1 MRPLTYS
8 LALVLALT
16 SAIGEPGFAAGTPP
30 PWAYPVNPPGFHPRA
45 EDDVPRH
52 VPDSSAAYSVTQ
64 LKDRFITPEWHPEDH
79 PPMPPI
85 VARGRKPDVYA
96 CGMCHRESGSGG
108 PESAS
113 LAGLPAE
120 YIVQQLA
127 DFKNGDRKSAVPKR
141 NVDLMV
147 SLSQAIRP
155 DEIKAAAAYFSA
167 LKPRPNIMVVE
178 SRMVPKTYVTGMFL
192 AAGNTGAKEPIGHRI
207 VEVPENLERFENR
220 DPRVQFIAYVP
231 PGSIAKGEALV
242 RTGNA
247 GKTLQCAACHGQDLK
262 GVGDV
267 PSIAGR
273 SPSYIVRQLYDI
285 QSGARSGPHVQPM
298 KAPVANLNIDD
309 IVSIA
314 AFLASQAP

>member
-1 MRPLTYS
+1 
-8 LALVLALT
+8 
-16 SAIGEPGFAAGTPP
+16 
-30 PWAYPVNPPGFHPRA
+30 
-45 EDDVPRH
+45 
-52 VPDSSAAYSVTQ
+52 
-64 LKDRFITPEWHPEDH
+64 
-79 PPMPPI
+79 MPSI

-96 CGMCHRESGSGG
+96 CAMCHRESGSGG

-127 DFKNGDRKSAVPKR
+127 DFRSGARRSSVPKR

-147 SLSQAIRP
+147 SLSRAIKP
-155 DEIKAAAAYFSA
+155 DEIQAAADYFSS
-167 LKPRPNIMVVE
+167 LKPKPNIKVVE
-178 SRMVPKTYVTGMFL
+178 CRMVPKTYVTGMFL
-192 AAGNTGAKEPIGHRI
+192 AAKKAGDKEPIGQRI
-207 VEVPENLERFENR
+207 IEIPENLERFENR

-231 PGSIAKGEALV
+231 PGSIAKGAALV
-242 RTGNA
+242 RTGGA

-285 QSGARSGPHVQPM
+285 QSGARGGSAVEPM
-298 KAPVANLNIDD
+298 KGPVAKLNIDD
-309 IVSIA
+309 ILSIA
-314 AFLASQAP
+314 AYLASQAP

>member
-1 MRPLTYS
+1 MRPLTCS
-8 LALVLALT
+8 MAFVLALT
-16 SAIGEPGFAAGTPP
+16 SAIAAPGIAAGTPP
-30 PWAYPVNPPGFHPRA
+30 SWAYPVNPPGFHPRA
-45 EDDVPRH
+45 EDGSPRH
-52 VPDSSAAYSVTQ
+52 VPHSSAAYSVTQ
-64 LKDRFITPEWHPEDH
+64 LKDRFIAPEWHPEDH

-127 DFKNGDRKSAVPKR
+127 DFRSGARKSAVPKR

-147 SLSQAIRP
+147 SVSQAITP
-155 DEIKAAAAYFSA
+155 DEVQAAAAYFSA
-167 LKPRPNIMVVE
+167 LKPKPNIKVVE

-192 AAGNTGAKEPIGHRI
+192 AARNTGEKELIGHRI
-207 VEVPENLERFENR
+207 IEVPENLEQFENR

-231 PGSIAKGEALV
+231 PGSIARGEALV
-242 RTGNA
+242 RTGSE
-247 GKTLQCAACHGQDLK
+247 GKTMQCAACHGQDLK

-285 QSGARSGPHVQPM
+285 QSGARGGPAVQPM
-298 KAPVANLNIDD
+298 KGPVANLNIDD
-309 IVSIA
+309 MVSIA
-314 AFLASQAP
+314 AYLASQAP